1 MPTAKELLE
10 RGQLSPALAQLNQ
23 EVKAKPADVSLRLF
37 LFELLC
43 FAGEFDRAGKQL
55 EVVGHV
61 STEMQ
66 IGTGIYQHVLEAEK
80 ARKSVFEE
88 GAVPGFLLPPPDYA
102 AWHLEAL
109 AMIREGQPAKAR
121 ALLEKSLPLQP
132 VVSGQAGGRDFE
144 EFEDSD
150 PFLGPFL
157 EVFANNRYAWLPF
170 EQIERI
176 EIRKP
181 VQLRDMIWTRAKVHV
196 QAGDLGEVFLPVLYP
211 QTWSHPEDSVRLGR
225 MTDWVSLGEGLVR
238 GAGQRLFV
246 IDGEERPMLEV
257 GEISL
262 IVKGEEN
269 PAREQVPGSQS

>member
-1 MPTAKELLE
+1 MPTPKELLD
-10 RGQLSPALAQLNQ
+10 RGQLSQALAQLNQ
-23 EVKAKPADVSLRLF
+23 DVRARPADVSLRLF

-66 IGTGIYQHVLEAEK
+66 IGAGIYQHVLEAEK
-80 ARKSVFEE
+80 SRRAVFEQ
-88 GAVPGFLLPPPDYA
+88 GALPCFLLPPPEYA

-109 AMIREGQPAKAR
+109 TMIREGQPAKAR
-121 ALLEKSLPLQP
+121 TLLEKSLPLQP
-132 VVSGQAGGRDFE
+132 VVSGRASGRDFE

-150 PFLGPFL
+150 PFLAPFL
-157 EVFANNRYAWLPF
+157 EVFAQDRYAWLPY
-170 EQIERI
+170 EQIEKL

-181 VQLRDMIWTRAKVHV
+181 EQLRDMIWTRAKV
-196 QAGDLGEVFLPVLYP
+196 QAKAGDLGEVFLPVLYP
-211 QTWSHPEDSVRLGR
+211 QTWAHPQDSVRLGR
-225 MTDWVSLGEGLVR
+225 MTDWVPLGEGLVR

-246 IDGEERPMLEV
+246 VDGEERAMLEV
-257 GEISL
+257 GEINL

-269 PAREQVPGSQS
+269 TARGQVSGSQL